1 MLSFLAKAAFAG
13 IVTALVVVIA
23 KRWPSWGGVVAALP
37 LTSILAMSLLYWDT
51 GDTARIS
58 ALSWSILAFIVPSIP
73 MFVAIPLLLKNGVPF
88 WITMAISIAGLLALY
103 ALSFF
108 GLAKLGFKV

>member
-13 IVTALVVVIA
+13 FVTALVVVIA

-37 LTSILAMSLLYWDT
+37 LTSILAFSLLYFET
-51 GDTARIS
+51 GDATRIS
-58 ALSWSILAFIVPSIP
+58 ALSWSILAFILPSLP
-73 MFVAIPLLLKNGVPF
+73 FFVAIPLLLKNGVPF

-108 GLAKLGFKV
+108 TLSKLGFKV